1 MTGRLVL
8 AFGAAVAFSLAASG
22 VSVADVVA
30 PEPEAGLVAE
40 DPTRYWPDPV
50 SDIAALGAEERFYWL
65 ARSDHASVLE
75 SPSLGDPLRIWVGGD
90 SLSGGPAWG
99 VEAKVEN
106 DARYELVQDIRKS
119 TGVITEWYFDWRAY
133 VRDEIAPAGFDV
145 VVLSMGGNDAQRFR
159 GFPELV
165 GSVEWSAQYSA
176 RVAEMI
182 RFLDAPGRVVIW
194 VGMPAVKPPQIAGLP
209 QIVNPL
215 AAEVTSRYRRA
226 FYVDAMNIVSPGN
239 QFVLSMADVD
249 GVERRVRVDDGV
261 HYTVAGGRLV
271 AVDIFSIIDA
281 NTAAV
286 VG

>member
-1 MTGRLVL
+1 M
-8 AFGAAVAFSLAASG
+8 
-22 VSVADVVA
+22 
-30 PEPEAGLVAE
+30 
-40 DPTRYWPDPV
+40 
-50 SDIAALGAEERFYWL
+50 
-65 ARSDHASVLE
+65 
-75 SPSLGDPLRIWVGGD
+75 
-90 SLSGGPAWG
+90 
-99 VEAKVEN
+99 
-106 DARYELVQDIRKS
+106 
-119 TGVITEWYFDWRAY
+119 
-133 VRDEIAPAGFDV
+133 
-145 VVLSMGGNDAQRFR
+145 
-159 GFPELV
+159 V